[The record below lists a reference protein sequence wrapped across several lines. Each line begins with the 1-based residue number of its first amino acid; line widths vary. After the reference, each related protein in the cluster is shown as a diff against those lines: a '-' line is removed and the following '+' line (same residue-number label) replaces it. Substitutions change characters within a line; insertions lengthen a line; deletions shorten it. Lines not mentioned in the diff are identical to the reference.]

1 MKLRFLQTYSKS
13 LTRIDNV
20 LVALHQITH
29 TEPVFTDN
37 VNVSVNR
44 PLEIKALRQVTLIN
58 GSTHYVSAKLL
69 NSLIDV
75 ETPYGLQADDN
86 GE

>member
-1 MKLRFLQTYSKS
+1 MKLPFLQTYSKS
-13 LTRIDNV
+13 LTRIDDV
-20 LVALHQITH
+20 LVALHHIAH
-29 TEPVFTDN
+29 TAPVFTDHI
-37 VNVSVNR
+37 NVSVNR
-44 PLEIKALRQVTLIN
+44 PLEIKALKQVTLID
-58 GSTHYVSAKLL
+58 GSVHYVAAKLF